1 MPIGAGEDDN
11 VAQAELDILVPYWGP
26 VALLRETV
34 ESVLAQDDPR
44 WRLTVVDDAYP
55 EPAGGAWVR
64 ELAARD
70 PRVRYVRNEVNLG
83 ITATFRR
90 CAELAEAEV
99 VAIPG
104 CDDVLEPDYVR
115 VVLAAHAAEPTA
127 AVIQPGVRVI
137 DDAGQVVRPLAD
149 RVKTTLMRPR
159 AEGSRLLGGEALAAS
174 LLRGNW
180 MYWPSLA
187 FRRDVLVATPFRA
200 DLDLIQDLGL
210 VIDMVTAGH
219 GLLLV
224 PDVCFRYRR
233 HLGSASMSGLLE
245 GTRFRGER
253 AYFAQAAEQVGAL
266 GWRRAR
272 RAARLHVTSR
282 LNALTLVPRAL
293 ATRPRAVGMLLRH
306 AFGTPA

>member
-1 MPIGAGEDDN
+1 MAE
-11 VAQAELDILVPYWGP
+11 AELDILVPYWGP
-26 VALLRETV
+26 VGLLRETV

-55 EPAGGAWVR
+55 DPEGGRWVQD
-64 ELAARD
+64 LAARD
-70 PRVRYVRNEVNLG
+70 PRVRYVRNQVNLG

-90 CAELAEAEV
+90 CAELAEAAV

-104 CDDVLEPDYVR
+104 CDDVLEPNYVR
-115 VVLAAHAAEPTA
+115 VILAAHATEPTA

-137 DDAGQVVRPLAD
+137 DDAGVVVRPLGD
-149 RVKTTLMRPR
+149 RVKSSLLRPNG
-159 AEGSRLLGGEALAAS
+159 ARLLRGEPLAAS

-210 VIDMVTAGH
+210 VMDMITAGES
-219 GLLLV
+219 LLVV

-233 HLGSASMSGLLE
+233 HLGSASMTGLLE
-245 GTRFRGER
+245 GTRFHGER
-253 AYFAQAAEQVGAL
+253 AYFAQAARQVGTL

-272 RAARLHVTSR
+272 RAARWHLTSR
-282 LNALTLVPRAL
+282 LNALTLIPRAL
-293 ATRPRAVGMLLRH
+293 ATRPSAVGMLLRH
-306 AFGTPA
+306 AFGPPA